1 MPPINFLVLTASI
14 SSLSLSLHL
23 FIQCLESQE
32 FASASFFERFR
43 ISLTSFSLD
52 SSALSPFSG
61 RLFSL
66 VFHSFFLATGLI
78 KETVEKNGLCR
89 RWDECDFSDSFC
101 PCFYFISSSFRWF
114 FWVLIIRSADQIRYC
129 GPFSTSPA
137 HPSTL
142 TNRSVN

>member
-78 KETVEKNGLCR
+78 KETVEKMVCVGGGTSVIFQTRFVLV
-89 RWDECDFSDSFC
+89 
-101 PCFYFISSSFRWF
+101 FISFPPLS
-114 FWVLIIRSADQIRYC
+114 V
-129 GPFSTSPA
+129 GFSGS
-137 HPSTL
+137 
-142 TNRSVN
+142 